1 MIEDSSLLFQ
11 TRIRILIRCRLNLII
26 LSQDGKN
33 NLWLRKAE
41 ADLNKKWLRIKQQK
55 LKLKNRSTK
64 KRKNHLIT
72 MIKMNYLWA
81 IPLLKTNHFTMM
93 FWLKVWLKTVRRH
106 PSNSI
111 KLLWIEMSSSTNNKM
126 SKVSMKI
133 LMILLNQKVVSAA
146 YKMIFHRMIYISSR
160 NIKKY
165 ISLAFKFQ
173 RQICLLEGFNLNF
186 PPMSVC
192 RMILN

>member
-1 MIEDSSLLFQ
+1 
-11 TRIRILIRCRLNLII
+11 
-26 LSQDGKN
+26 
-33 NLWLRKAE
+33 
-41 ADLNKKWLRIKQQK
+41 
-55 LKLKNRSTK
+55 
-64 KRKNHLIT
+64 
-72 MIKMNYLWA
+72 
-81 IPLLKTNHFTMM
+81 
-93 FWLKVWLKTVRRH
+93 
-106 PSNSI
+106 
-111 KLLWIEMSSSTNNKM
+111 MSSSTNNKM

-192 RMILN
+192 RMILNWTKFHLLIKIRIKFNFKMNKIMKLVFSIKVNNYKRLLKNEEIQSILILKKRMKIKKKRKNLWRKMQFLKKNFKTSI